1 MLTNAASTLVLS
13 QSFLYAE
20 QHWFSLPGVPVDE
33 LKVRT
38 LIRGATNTAKGL
50 AEK

>member
-1 MLTNAASTLVLS
+1 MLTNAADTLVLS

-38 LIRGATNTAKGL
+38 LIRGVTSTANQL
-50 AEK
+50 T